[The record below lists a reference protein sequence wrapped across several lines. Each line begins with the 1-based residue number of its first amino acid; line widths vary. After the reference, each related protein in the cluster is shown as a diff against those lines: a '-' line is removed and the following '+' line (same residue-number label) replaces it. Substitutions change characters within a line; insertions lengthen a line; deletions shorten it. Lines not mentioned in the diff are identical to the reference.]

1 MITAII
7 PAHNESKIISQT
19 IFQLQKQ
26 VDRIVVACDNCTDN
40 TFSIARGLGCI
51 AFNTVNN
58 TGRKAGALN
67 QALKNYIDFSDLSQH
82 ILICDADTKI
92 VDDWIDRAE
101 REMNN
106 RKIGAV
112 GSVFMADNKRGI
124 LRYCQY
130 MEWNRYTNQIRRA
143 KKVFVLTGTASL
155 IKASAL
161 LDVFRKNDGFFYNE
175 KSITEDFTMTLDLKE
190 SGWNL
195 ISPLSCIAYTET
207 MPKWRDLYLQ
217 RKRWYLGALQQI
229 TSRKWTK
236 KMIPYVFQQ
245 FMLQISILSL
255 FTLILFSIY
264 LLIVDGLSASPFWL
278 AVGLVFIFER
288 VITAKGSGAQGAF
301 IAAIMIPELIYSIW
315 LQVSYIGAL
324 FDLIRKS
331 SGTWHHI

>member
-7 PAHNESKIISQT
+7 PAHNEPNIIAQT
-19 IFQLQKQ
+19 IYQLKKQ
-26 VDRIVVACDNCTDN
+26 VDRIIVACDNCTDDTYN
-40 TFSIARGLGCI
+40 IAKRLGCS

-67 QALKNYIDFSDLSQH
+67 QALSNFIDFSDLSQH
-82 ILICDADTKI
+82 ILVCDADTKI
-92 VDDWIDRAE
+92 VDNWVERAE
-101 REMNN
+101 REMKN
-106 RKIGAV
+106 RRIGAV
-112 GSVFMADNKRGI
+112 GSVFMADNKTGI

-130 MEWNRYTNQIRRA
+130 MEWNRYTNQIKRA

-161 LDVFRKNDGFFYNE
+161 WDVFKKNHGYFYDE
-175 KSITEDFTMTLDLKE
+175 ESITEDFTMTLDLKE
-190 SGWNL
+190 AGWKL
-195 ISPLSCIAYTET
+195 ISPQSCIAYTET

-229 TSRKWTK
+229 VSRKWTK

-264 LLIVDGLSASPFWL
+264 LLFVDGLTTSPFWL
-278 AVGLVFIFER
+278 AIGLVFIFER
-288 VITAKGSGAQGAF
+288 VITAKGSGAGGAF
-301 IAAIMIPELIYSIW
+301 IAAIMIPELLYSIW
-315 LQVSYIGAL
+315 LQISYIGAL
-324 FDLIRKS
+324 FDLAKHS
-331 SGTWHHI
+331 AGTWHHI